1 MSAVISSP
9 PHIPPIGKP
18 FQNPFG
24 DHLSFV
30 PSDLSPIAWFEAI
43 NASNFTL
50 GSIVANRADLEFDTT
65 NPPSGWQTIGTA
77 TSGTGALICTTTS
90 GSEDLLR
97 DSQGGGRPETW
108 VECGITFSTGSVF
121 STTAGGNGF
130 MRLSLSGSSRSRV
143 GIFDDSGTN
152 KFTLVD
158 IDNAGSNT
166 TIFASPL
173 PVLGEENVVEFR
185 RVSGAAADGIVQL
198 WIDGV
203 LVHNIT
209 NETNDTVGT
218 VNRLEIGN
226 EATGGASN
234 YTSTMSFFKWGDSGL
249 PPTNISAWGDL
260 SGNSNHLT
268 QSTVANQPIY
278 DADNTRVT
286 FDGVSDVLAVNT
298 FSGGALTQPTTI
310 YTVHTYDS
318 NDDQHMLFS
327 SDQTAARQE
336 FSIATTNYR
345 ISAGSNVDA
354 GTPDTTEH
362 IGVYVFNTTSSLF
375 YIDGGAAIGSGDA
388 GTDDYNGITLAARF
402 DELAATIADCQIR
415 FFMVIDGLS
424 TDAEIN
430 KMGTYLNGKFTS
442 TPTWTDI

>member
-1 MSAVISSP
+1 MAVIASP
-9 PHIPPIGKP
+9 PHVPPIGLP

-30 PSDLSPIAWFEAI
+30 PSDLSPIAWFDAT
-43 NASNFTL
+43 NPSNLTL
-50 GSIVANRADLEFDTT
+50 GGAGTNKADLDFDAA
-65 NPPSGWQTIGTA
+65 NPPVGWTASGTA
-77 TSGTGALICTTTS
+77 TSGTGDLVCITTT
-90 GSEDLLR
+90 GSEDKLLR
-97 DSQGGGRPETW
+97 SSGGGDTEVW
-108 VECGITFSTGSVF
+108 VECGITFSSGSTF
-121 STTAGGNGF
+121 STVAGGNGF
-130 MRLSLSGSSRSRV
+130 MRMSQSGSSRTRI
-143 GIFDDSGTN
+143 GIFNDSGTN
-152 KFTLVD
+152 KFSIDDVD
-158 IDNAGSNT
+158 NVGTNS
-166 TIFASPL
+166 TIIASPL
-173 PVLGEENVVEFR
+173 PVLGEESVIVFR

-198 WIDGV
+198 WIDNT

-209 NETNDTVGT
+209 NETNNSVGSI
-218 VNRLEIGN
+218 NRLEIGN
-226 EATGGASN
+226 ENTGGAST
-234 YTSTMSFFKWGDSGL
+234 YTSTMSYFKWGTTGT
-249 PPTNISAWGDL
+249 PPANISIWSDL
-260 SGNSNHLT
+260 SGNGNHLT
-268 QSTVANQPIY
+268 QATVANQPEY
-278 DADNTRVT
+278 DADNTKVT

-345 ISAGSNVDA
+345 ISAGTSLDA
-354 GTPDTTEH
+354 GTPDTNEH
-362 IGVYVFNTTSSLF
+362 IGVYVFNSTTSTF
-375 YIDGGAAIGSGDA
+375 FIDGGAAIGSGDA

-430 KMGTYLNGKFTS
+430 KMGAYLNGRFTS
-442 TPTWTDI
+442 TPTWTNI